1 METAQSLGCPPLLQ
15 QEEFQ
20 GLHGAIT
27 IPELTLQKIWLHKDF
42 FHNNLLSH
50 CGKKIQILNP
60 GRWNQFEGPDFKEA
74 ELLIDGKKLT
84 GDVEIH
90 FHPNDWFS
98 HAHDQNS
105 NFSDVILHVTL
116 FSPTPQ
122 HPPIFTCLGFCPE
135 TLVLLPYLNQGLEEY
150 ALEEA
155 LLNLQG
161 RDNSD
166 FVQAFLSK
174 PEFEIKQ
181 VLLQKAKLRWQ
192 QKCSFARVRIEQNGA
207 EHTCHEMILET
218 LGYRRNRAPMNAIA
232 THYSL
237 SSLVQD
243 LPSAQELFSFQE
255 GNWKFAKLRPANHP
269 KKRLQQYLSLVQK
282 NPQWP
287 SHYLNCIQKL
297 CIAKFSSQ
305 DTLSFRKNI
314 GMPKLQSVIKNQILA
329 ETISGTRFHTV
340 VIDALLPIAT
350 AHLNKDLFDLWFHW
364 QGGDIPSSVSRFL
377 NATNIINKGQPS
389 CNGLNQAILQLFIE
403 SQII

>member
-1 METAQSLGCPPLLQ
+1 MGCPPFPQ

-20 GLHGAIT
+20 GLYGAIT
-27 IPELTLQKIWLHKDF
+27 IPELTLQKIWSRKDF
-42 FHNNLLSH
+42 FDKNLFSYSR
-50 CGKKIQILNP
+50 KKIQILKP

-74 ELLIDGKKLT
+74 ELLIDGKKFT

-98 HAHDQNS
+98 HGHHQNS

-122 HPPIFTCLGFCPE
+122 HPPIFTSLGFCPE

-155 LLNLQG
+155 LLNLQN
-161 RDNSD
+161 RDNTD
-166 FVQAFLSK
+166 FMQAFLNK

-181 VLLQKAKLRWQ
+181 LLFQKAKLRWQ
-192 QKCSFARVRIEQNGA
+192 QKCSFAGVRIEQNGP
-207 EHTCHEMILET
+207 EHTCHQMILET

-232 THYSL
+232 THYPL
-237 SSLVQD
+237 SSLVQNP
-243 LPSAQELFSFQE
+243 PSVQELFSFQE
-255 GNWKFAKLRPANHP
+255 GNWKLAKLRPANHP

-282 NPQWP
+282 NPKWP
-287 SHYLNCIQKL
+287 FHYLNCIQKL
-297 CIAKFSSQ
+297 SVSKFSSQ
-305 DTLSFRKNI
+305 NTVSFRKNI
-314 GMPKLQSVIKNQILA
+314 GMSELQSVIKNQILA

-350 AHLNKDLFDLWFHW
+350 VHLNKDFFNLWFHW
-364 QGGDIPSSVSRFL
+364 QGGDIPSNVSTFL
-377 NATNIINKGQPS
+377 NPTNIINKNQPS
-389 CNGLNQAILQLFIE
+389 CNGFNQAVIQLFIE